1 MLDRHVGMLPEITLN
16 CADLMLASGIID
28 VPGADELMTT
38 SRIRASAS
46 PIMSSASTQIVLITG
61 ANQGLGYFA
70 ALQLAQ
76 LPGYYI
82 FLGSRDPQKGADAVA
97 KIQAEDTK
105 SGIEP
110 LELDVDSDV
119 SIAAAV
125 KIVEAKFGKLDVL
138 VVSRLASAC
147 LLHHAI

>member
-1 MLDRHVGMLPEITLN
+1 MLPEITLN

-28 VPGADELMTT
+28 VPGADELMTK
-38 SRIRASAS
+38 SRTRASAS

-76 LPGYYI
+76 LPGYHI
-82 FLGSRDPQKGADAVA
+82 FLGSRNPQKGIDAVA
-97 KIQAEDTK
+97 KIQAEGVK
-105 SGIEP
+105 SMIEP
-110 LELDVDSDV
+110 LELDVDSDT

-138 VVSRLASAC
+138 VVRHFVSC
-147 LLHHAI
+147 LLHHRLIFT